1 MEKPKI
7 LVATATRNP
16 DGTFAIADDEEDI
29 LVKYPSAV
37 YNELS
42 GMESY
47 GEPRTYIEE
56 YAEEPSADAF
66 LKAGA
71 YGTSEFTMKL
81 YFFGTLEGI
90 TAQYHSLMDFLAGR
104 CIRLSDNIRK
114 RKMILVLNNAVSPS
128 EEKLYGVV
136 HFSVSYKFTN
146 LYGRSFDL
154 ADNSQFK

>member
-47 GEPRTYIEE
+47 GEPRTYTE
-56 YAEEPSADAF
+56 
-66 LKAGA
+66 
-71 YGTSEFTMKL
+71 
-81 YFFGTLEGI
+81 
-90 TAQYHSLMDFLAGR
+90 
-104 CIRLSDNIRK
+104 
-114 RKMILVLNNAVSPS
+114 
-128 EEKLYGVV
+128 
-136 HFSVSYKFTN
+136 
-146 LYGRSFDL
+146 
-154 ADNSQFK
+154 

>member
-1 MEKPKI
+1 MDKPKI
-7 LVATATRNP
+7 LIATATRNP
-16 DGTFAIADDEEDI
+16 DGTFTIADDEEDI

-47 GEPRTYIEE
+47 GEPRTYTEE
-56 YAEEPSADAF
+56 YAEEPSADVF
-66 LKAGA
+66 LKKG

-81 YFFGTLEGI
+81 YFFGTLEEI

-114 RKMILVLNNAVSPS
+114 RKMILVLSNAVSPS
-128 EEKLYGVV
+128 EEKLYGVT